1 MMSIGPLR
9 FADPSWLWLL
19 VALAPLLLLWVRQCA
34 RRRTTVRR
42 YDSSRTVPVPERLV
56 VVGDLWF
63 WLLVMVAMACTIG
76 ALARP
81 NVVANVVSTGGSDVV
96 LLLDASA
103 SMRVTDAQPD
113 RWGRAV
119 RWVRTFAETLSWR
132 DDRVALGLFAFY
144 AAPQLRL
151 SRDPNALFFFLDHLG
166 DAPPFRLDVDTTWD
180 TNLEAGLYWGMRLLE
195 KSEELYGP
203 STNAKAFV
211 VITDGQT
218 WSGDVSDSLEE
229 ATRKGISTHVVGV
242 GTLGGGMIPEP
253 QWTGGNAPPWA
264 RGGPVHSVLDRD
276 SLQAIALAGRG
287 RYAELDRE
295 DDRAIALR
303 IVQEIRSRSPRE
315 RQEETVAVYWQ
326 FLLAAAGALG
336 LALLFTR
343 DRVQLWLQVAGVL
356 VGLAVL
362 VGLTA

>member
-1 MMSIGPLR
+1 MSIGALR

-19 VALAPLLLLWVRQCA
+19 VVLAPLLLLWIRQCV

-42 YDSSRTVPVPERLV
+42 YGSSRTVPVPERLV

-81 NVVANVVSTGGSDVV
+81 NVVADVVSTGGTDVV

-166 DAPPFRLDVDTTWD
+166 AAPPFRLDVDTTWD

-218 WSGDVSDSLEE
+218 WTGDVSESLEE

-253 QWTGGNAPPWA
+253 QWTGGNPPAWA
-264 RGGPVHSVLDRD
+264 RGGAVHSALDRD

-295 DDRAIALR
+295 DDQAIALR

-343 DRVQLWLQVAGVL
+343 DRVQVWLQVAGVL